1 MAAGT
6 LAAAVPAQAADQGGG
21 AAINAL
27 VRARLAE
34 ERGDAA
40 GALAALT
47 SVSSLAPDLPGIR
60 GRILEQAIEAGDL
73 AAARTAALQSW
84 NSGERRF
91 DAQLVLLVD
100 AMRRSDWKG
109 ARAAIAGRDDK
120 TGTDVIG
127 RLVMPTVNAWIDVGA
142 RQATPERYLLAAQG
156 RTRPEPSLALQAALI
171 QLATR
176 RMDEAAALADDI
188 VLSDRTSQLVAL
200 RLAATLDK
208 AGRRD
213 AAVRLRG
220 RTLLAAAQREDP
232 MLLLPDQP
240 VVTARAGVAQWLG
253 LLADGLVRVPNSNT
267 KLPLLFARAAH
278 WLNDKDW
285 AVQATLVEVLDRNG
299 QRDAAVALLSG
310 GRSALPPVL
319 VMRRAELL
327 ADSGDLAGAAKLAET
342 AAAGEAARSLL
353 VRLADIARR
362 SEDRK
367 AAADAY
373 ERLEA
378 ALGEE
383 QGDQQLRGTLLIA
396 RAELLLQADDWDAAA
411 PLIEQAVALRPA
423 DAMIL
428 NFAGYSALE
437 RRKDVPQSLARIE
450 AAWAKEPQNASITDS
465 LGWAYFLTG
474 RTGEAVELLEKA
486 QRGEPTNAVIVE
498 HLGDAY
504 WQAGR
509 RFEARYKWRA
519 AVLLA
524 EAEMATRL
532 EAKLRDGLTPAT
544 VAP

>member
-1 MAAGT
+1 M
-6 LAAAVPAQAADQGGG
+6 AAAVPAQAADQGGG

-176 RMDEAAALADDI
+176 RTDEAAALADDI

-200 RLAATLDK
+200 RLAVTLDK

-213 AAVRLRG
+213 AAARLRG

-267 KLPLLFARAAH
+267 KLPMLFARAAH

-342 AAAGEAARSLL
+342 AAAGAAARSLL

-373 ERLEA
+373 KRLEA

>member
-1 MAAGT
+1 M
-6 LAAAVPAQAADQGGG
+6 AAAVPVQAADEGGG

-34 ERGDAA
+34 ERGDAV

-47 SVSSLAPDLPGIR
+47 SVSSLAPDLPGVR

-73 AAARTAALQSW
+73 AAARTAALQLW

-109 ARAAIAGRDDK
+109 AREAMAGRDDK

-142 RQATPERYLLAAQG
+142 RQATPERHLLAAQG
-156 RTRPEPSLALQAALI
+156 RSKPEPSLALQAALV
-171 QLATR
+171 QLSTR
-176 RMDEAAALADDI
+176 RTDEAAALANNI

-208 AGRRD
+208 AGRPE
-213 AAVRLRG
+213 AAAQLRA
-220 RTLLAAAQREDP
+220 RIALAAAQREDP

-240 VVTARAGVAQWLG
+240 VMAPRAGVAQWLG
-253 LLADGLVRVPNSNT
+253 LLADGLVRVPNGNT
-267 KLPLLFARAAH
+267 KLPLLFARTAY
-278 WLNDKDW
+278 WLNDQDW
-285 AVQATLVEVLDRNG
+285 AVRATLVEVLDRNE
-299 QRDAAVALLSG
+299 QRDAAAALLTQT
-310 GRSALPPVL
+310 RPALPPVL
-319 VMRRAELL
+319 AMRRAELL
-327 ADSGDLAGAAKLAET
+327 ADSGDLAGAATLAEA
-342 AAAGEAARSLL
+342 AAAGDAPRGLL

-362 SEDRK
+362 SEDPK
-367 AAADAY
+367 AAVQAY
-373 ERLEA
+373 ERLDA
-378 ALGEE
+378 SLGA
-383 QGDQQLRGTLLIA
+383 DDDMLRATLLIA
-396 RAELLLQADDWDAAA
+396 RAELHLKAGEWDAAA
-411 PLIEQAVALRPA
+411 PLMERAVALRPN
-423 DAMIL
+423 DAAVL

-450 AAWAKEPQNASITDS
+450 AAWAQDPQNASITDS

-486 QRGEPTNAVIVE
+486 QRGEPANAVIVE

-519 AVLLA
+519 AALLA

-532 EAKLRDGLTPAT
+532 AAKLRDGLTAAT
-544 VAP
+544 TAP